1 MGKKLLVSLA
11 MEGKFSSEGLQ
22 ALEDDD
28 DMLTAMAREL
38 VTQKG
43 VGEKA
48 AAVWRD
54 LQIQRTSVAA
64 AAPPASPVCDRSVE
78 CEREA
83 ERPLII
89 VPTVEHPQ
97 PAVVGL
103 AEFAAPARRQ
113 PRRPAPADDNQLSLF

>member
-1 MGKKLLVSLA
+1 

-54 LQIQRTSVAA
+54 LQIQRTSVAVEA
-64 AAPPASPVCDRSVE
+64 IPASPASERAVE
-78 CEREA
+78 CEGETEPSLIVVPTL
-83 ERPLII
+83 ERPQ
-89 VPTVEHPQ
+89 PQ
-97 PAVVGL
+97 AVGL
-103 AEFAAPARRQ
+103 AEFAAPTRRH